1 MHYRHLKYTY
11 VISTKVEFPFTLF
24 LATCIELAKADIED
38 IKKMIA
44 REKEEGRLSNFH
56 DTKTEIER
64 MTQSE
69 KYDMKEWLKNCNNDL
84 KILGKKVH
92 SYYYRESENIY
103 IEMLCIKMLLL
114 MRIGKTFTEL
124 LLNLHGM
131 KW

>member
-1 MHYRHLKYTY
+1 MHYRYLKYTY

-24 LATCIELAKADIED
+24 LATCIELAKADMED
-38 IKKMIA
+38 IKEMIA

-69 KYDMKEWLKNCNNDL
+69 KYDMKEWLKNCNNDF

-92 SYYYRESENIY
+92 LYYYRESENIN

-114 MRIGKTFTEL
+114 MRTGKTFTDL
-124 LLNLHGM
+124 FLHFQSM